1 MMRKNLLPYLIAAV
15 LLVGCNTLP
24 LTDTVAVRIVAIN
37 DFHGNL
43 QPPPDGLR
51 IQDRSQPGQT
61 VSIKAGGAERM
72 ASAVADLTKSHPDHV
87 FVAAGDLVGA
97 SPLLSS
103 LFHDE
108 PTIEALSLMGLEASA
123 VGNHE
128 FDGGTQELRRKQVGG
143 CHPVDGCRG
152 PVPFRGAQF
161 KYLAAN
167 TVDSSTG
174 KTFFPP
180 YFVKRFQGI
189 PVAFIGITLEG
200 APGIIVPSSIA
211 GLDFKNEA
219 DTVNSLVPLLRAQG
233 VEAIVVLIHEGGLPT
248 GDYNECPG
256 ISGPIVDI
264 VKRFDK
270 AIDLVIS
277 GHTHKAYNCRIDGRL
292 VTSGDKYGTMLTS
305 IDLVLARRS
314 GDVQSAVA
322 NNVIIAPDFPK
333 NAQQSRIIAQY
344 EQLARPLAKRVVAH
358 IDATLSTTANPAGE
372 SPLGQVIADA
382 HLLSTKD
389 AGAQVAFM
397 NPGGIR
403 AVLGKPE
410 GGDLVYE
417 ELFTVQPFHS
427 SLVTLTLTGAQIF
440 DILEQQW
447 INQEPEGNLLQV
459 SRGFTYT
466 WDSAKPVGSRV
477 VPGSVL
483 LEGRAVE
490 SGAVYRVTANAF
502 LAGGGDKFPAFKLGR
517 DRRIGISDV
526 EALEQYVKASKNLTS
541 RQQDRVLRLR

>member
-1 MMRKNLLPYLIAAV
+1 MRKNLLPYLIAAV

>member
-1 MMRKNLLPYLIAAV
+1 M
-15 LLVGCNTLP
+15 
-24 LTDTVAVRIVAIN
+24 
-37 DFHGNL
+37 
-43 QPPPDGLR
+43 
-51 IQDRSQPGQT
+51 
-61 VSIKAGGAERM
+61 
-72 ASAVADLTKSHPDHV
+72 
-87 FVAAGDLVGA
+87 
-97 SPLLSS
+97 
-103 LFHDE
+103 
-108 PTIEALSLMGLEASA
+108 
-123 VGNHE
+123 
-128 FDGGTQELRRKQVGG
+128 
-143 CHPVDGCRG
+143 
-152 PVPFRGAQF
+152 
-161 KYLAAN
+161 
-167 TVDSSTG
+167 
-174 KTFFPP
+174 
-180 YFVKRFQGI
+180 
-189 PVAFIGITLEG
+189 
-200 APGIIVPSSIA
+200 
-211 GLDFKNEA
+211 
-219 DTVNSLVPLLRAQG
+219 
-233 VEAIVVLIHEGGLPT
+233 
-248 GDYNECPG
+248 
-256 ISGPIVDI
+256 
-264 VKRFDK
+264 
-270 AIDLVIS
+270 
-277 GHTHKAYNCRIDGRL
+277 
-292 VTSGDKYGTMLTS
+292 
-305 IDLVLARRS
+305 
-314 GDVQSAVA
+314 
-322 NNVIIAPDFPK
+322 
-333 NAQQSRIIAQY
+333 
-344 EQLARPLAKRVVAH
+344 
-358 IDATLSTTANPAGE
+358 
-372 SPLGQVIADA
+372 IADA

>member
-1 MMRKNLLPYLIAAV
+1 MRKNLLPYLIAAV

-233 VEAIVVLIHEGGLPT
+233 VEAIVVLIHEGGLL
-248 GDYNECPG
+248 D
-256 ISGPIVDI
+256 
-264 VKRFDK
+264 
-270 AIDLVIS
+270 
-277 GHTHKAYNCRIDGRL
+277 
-292 VTSGDKYGTMLTS
+292 ML
-305 IDLVLARRS
+305 
-314 GDVQSAVA
+314 
-322 NNVIIAPDFPK
+322 
-333 NAQQSRIIAQY
+333 
-344 EQLARPLAKRVVAH
+344 
-358 IDATLSTTANPAGE
+358 
-372 SPLGQVIADA
+372 
-382 HLLSTKD
+382 
-389 AGAQVAFM
+389 
-397 NPGGIR
+397 
-403 AVLGKPE
+403 
-410 GGDLVYE
+410 
-417 ELFTVQPFHS
+417 
-427 SLVTLTLTGAQIF
+427 
-440 DILEQQW
+440 
-447 INQEPEGNLLQV
+447 
-459 SRGFTYT
+459 
-466 WDSAKPVGSRV
+466 
-477 VPGSVL
+477 
-483 LEGRAVE
+483 
-490 SGAVYRVTANAF
+490 
-502 LAGGGDKFPAFKLGR
+502 
-517 DRRIGISDV
+517 
-526 EALEQYVKASKNLTS
+526 
-541 RQQDRVLRLR
+541 

>member
-1 MMRKNLLPYLIAAV
+1 MLQPATGA
-15 LLVGCNTLP
+15 TPTSLP
-24 LTDTVAVRIVAIN
+24 LIK
-37 DFHGNL
+37 
-43 QPPPDGLR
+43 P
-51 IQDRSQPGQT
+51 T
-61 VSIKAGGAERM
+61 VSLHFLLEQCT
-72 ASAVADLTKSHPDHV
+72 D
-87 FVAAGDLVGA
+87 GD
-97 SPLLSS
+97 
-103 LFHDE
+103 
-108 PTIEALSLMGLEASA
+108 
-123 VGNHE
+123 
-128 FDGGTQELRRKQVGG
+128 R
-143 CHPVDGCRG
+143 
-152 PVPFRGAQF
+152 
-161 KYLAAN
+161 LAA
-167 TVDSSTG
+167 
-174 KTFFPP
+174 
-180 YFVKRFQGI
+180 I
-189 PVAFIGITLEG
+189 H
-200 APGIIVPSSIA
+200 A
-211 GLDFKNEA
+211 GQCLQA
-219 DTVNSLVPLLRAQG
+219 
-233 VEAIVVLIHEGGLPT
+233 
-248 GDYNECPG
+248 
-256 ISGPIVDI
+256 
-264 VKRFDK
+264 
-270 AIDLVIS
+270 
-277 GHTHKAYNCRIDGRL
+277 CR
-292 VTSGDKYGTMLTS
+292 V
-305 IDLVLARRS
+305 

-447 INQEPEGNLLQV
+447 INQDPEGTMLQV

-466 WDSAKPVGSRV
+466 WDSTKPVGSRV

-526 EALEQYVKASKNLTS
+526 EALEQYVKASNNLTS

>member
-1 MMRKNLLPYLIAAV
+1 MHCRAV